1 VQCSVSTPNINILI
15 EKIPMLTP
23 EEVKDKLK
31 DRVPD
36 VVSAGSGLHANTIR
50 ALKKGTATKPSYETM
65 KKISDYFEANA

>member
-1 VQCSVSTPNINILI
+1 
-15 EKIPMLTP
+15 MLTP
-23 EEVKDKLK
+23 EEVKNKLK

-65 KKISDYFEANA
+65 RKISDYFEANA